1 MERNLDWAPLDTR
14 GITGGILF
22 MWDSKV
28 LEQLS
33 MEVGSFSISLPWPQ
47 LQREGRCGR
56 SSSQLEGFGK
66 SPGARFSEKWNY
78 SWMSSTMEF
87 LGFIDEFD
95 LVDLCL
101 GGGAY
106 T

>member
-1 MERNLDWAPLDTR
+1 MERNLEWAPLDTR

-33 MEVGSFSISLPWPQ
+33 MEAGSFSFSLLWPQ

-56 SSSQLEGFGK
+56 SLSQLEPWCLGGDFNVVC
-66 SPGARFSEKWNY
+66 FLVEKWNY
-78 SWMSSTMEF
+78 SWMSSTMK
-87 LGFIDEFD
+87 
-95 LVDLCL
+95 
-101 GGGAY
+101 
-106 T
+106 